1 MLGRKCLES
10 TSESP
15 EERPGTFPTGLPP
28 GLVEK
33 LFLEYLVNLVGMSPA
48 GVVLKVTGSPL
59 SCPD

>member
-1 MLGRKCLES
+1 MKCLES
-10 TSESP
+10 PSESP
-15 EERPGTFPTGLPP
+15 EEHPGTFPTGSPP

-48 GVVLKVTGSPL
+48 GVVLKVTGSPP